1 MSTNAS
7 PQLLLQQVL
16 VSNPRATLDEIRR
29 FHPAFRAMSLDQ
41 LSLRLGRLLDRSADS
56 SAK

>member
-1 MSTNAS
+1 
-7 PQLLLQQVL
+7 LLQQVL